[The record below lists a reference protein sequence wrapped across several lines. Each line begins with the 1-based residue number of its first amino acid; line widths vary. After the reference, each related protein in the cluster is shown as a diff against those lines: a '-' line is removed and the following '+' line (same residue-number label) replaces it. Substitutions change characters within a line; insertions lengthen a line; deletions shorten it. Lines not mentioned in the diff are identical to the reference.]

1 MVIPPQPA
9 ALQTPVYMTMELFE
23 LLDACETL
31 ADELKTSTDLLAT
44 QALYRQ
50 LGQHLDA
57 MEMALETK
65 LPAYL
70 LDRLSVENLVQ
81 IRPQEFAGD
90 TERLRQYCYALT
102 QVLLG
107 KKQTPEVQ
115 NTLHDLLPEMVDMLI
130 EALLQPQLVNMSA

>member
-57 MEMALETK
+57 MEMALEKK